1 MDIKDLN
8 HGLMVRAFNHLFE
21 KIQTLNNEDEF
32 CKVKASYLEIY
43 NEKTIDLLNQGS
55 KRMNLP
61 IRWNKQNQAFYVEN
75 LFTFSCTDTQDLVNI
90 LVEGTKNRALGSH
103 SMNEHSSRG
112 HTILTIYIE
121 IESKTIGDN
130 GETIYITRHGKINF
144 VDLAGSE
151 MVKKTKSVG
160 KALTEANNINKSLL
174 VLGNCIS
181 TLSSGKK
188 SNGGSKIHVPYRD
201 SKLTKLLADSLSGNG
216 ITLLIACVSPAASS
230 LAETLNTLR
239 YAARAK
245 KIRTQ
250 PFIIMDPRE
259 AMILNLK
266 KRVEILGTENN
277 QLRNLMKKDSQDSAL
292 PKPTVSRKPSAK
304 SMSDYEIDIDTQSIS
319 DLEDYS
325 DSRPASQRSKKTL
338 RQVSSFL
345 FINTP
350 KSSGKKK
357 LEDLDSNTLVDLI
370 KDYMIENEDL
380 RRENYELITVK
391 DMIMR
396 DQEMVCLENEK
407 LIKKV
412 EECEQ

>member
-1 MDIKDLN
+1 MLD
-8 HGLMVRAFNHLFE
+8 F
-21 KIQTLNNEDEF
+21 
-32 CKVKASYLEIY
+32 
-43 NEKTIDLLNQGS
+43 
-55 KRMNLP
+55 
-61 IRWNKQNQAFYVEN
+61 
-75 LFTFSCTDTQDLVNI
+75 
-90 LVEGTKNRALGSH
+90 
-103 SMNEHSSRG
+103 
-112 HTILTIYIE
+112 
-121 IESKTIGDN
+121 
-130 GETIYITRHGKINF
+130 
-144 VDLAGSE
+144 
-151 MVKKTKSVG
+151 KKF
-160 KALTEANNINKSLL
+160 LDFIFL
-174 VLGNCIS
+174 
-181 TLSSGKK
+181 GKK
-188 SNGGSKIHVPYRD
+188 SSGTTKVHVPYRD

-250 PFIIMDPRE
+250 PFIIMDPKE

-266 KRVEILGTENN
+266 KRVEVLGTENS
-277 QLRNLMKKDSQDSAL
+277 QLRNLMKKDDSG
-292 PKPTVSRKPSAK
+292 TNQRKERKVSAK
-304 SMSDYEIDIDTQSIS
+304 SLSDYEIDIDTQSIS
-319 DLEDYS
+319 DLEDFS

-345 FINTP
+345 FINNTP

-370 KDYMIENEDL
+370 KDYMIENESL
-380 RRENYELITVK
+380 RKENYELITVK

>member
-1 MDIKDLN
+1 MKTTRLLIFQLQAPDVDIKDLN

-21 KIQTLNNEDEF
+21 KLNKLNSEDEF

-130 GETIYITRHGKINF
+130 GETIYITRHGKVNF

-188 SNGGSKIHVPYRD
+188 FNFLD
-201 SKLTKLLADSLSGNG
+201 
-216 ITLLIACVSPAASS
+216 
-230 LAETLNTLR
+230 
-239 YAARAK
+239 
-245 KIRTQ
+245 
-250 PFIIMDPRE
+250 FIIF
-259 AMILNLK
+259 
-266 KRVEILGTENN
+266 
-277 QLRNLMKKDSQDSAL
+277 
-292 PKPTVSRKPSAK
+292 SRFH
-304 SMSDYEIDIDTQSIS
+304 SI
-319 DLEDYS
+319 Y
-325 DSRPASQRSKKTL
+325 
-338 RQVSSFL
+338 
-345 FINTP
+345 
-350 KSSGKKK
+350 
-357 LEDLDSNTLVDLI
+357 
-370 KDYMIENEDL
+370 
-380 RRENYELITVK
+380 
-391 DMIMR
+391 
-396 DQEMVCLENEK
+396 
-407 LIKKV
+407 
-412 EECEQ
+412 